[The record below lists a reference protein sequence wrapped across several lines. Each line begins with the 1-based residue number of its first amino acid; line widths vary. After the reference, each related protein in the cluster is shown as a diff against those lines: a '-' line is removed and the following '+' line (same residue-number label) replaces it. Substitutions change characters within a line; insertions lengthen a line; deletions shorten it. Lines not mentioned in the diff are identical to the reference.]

1 MKPRT
6 TRFARC
12 ALVLSIFLAVCAC
25 ATTGMRTARFLDRD
39 DWAKLR
45 PVVIRI
51 FPASGIWTQPLGEKT
66 TSCPAWAFVYP
77 SSHIEILGSGEGG
90 TPGRT
95 STCNFTLHVTDGAL
109 RLPPSELEAAVAHEL
124 GHVAL
129 GHAKTRSDELG
140 EICRGKLLM
149 VDCYTS
155 PTNLFRSYRPEHE
168 EAADRYAADLLR
180 KASSSGCAGLPALL
194 RRLNARREDT
204 PTQAHPINDSR
215 LRAVASQCES

>member
-1 MKPRT
+1 MKPST
-6 TRFARC
+6 TRSARC
-12 ALVLSIFLAVCAC
+12 ALALSIFLAVCAC
-25 ATTGMRTARFLDRD
+25 ATTGMRTARFLDRN
-39 DWAKLR
+39 DWVKLR

-51 FPASGIWTQPLGEKT
+51 FPASGVWTQPLGERP

-90 TPGRT
+90 TQGRT
-95 STCNFTLHVTDGAL
+95 
-109 RLPPSELEAAVAHEL
+109 
-124 GHVAL
+124 
-129 GHAKTRSDELG
+129 
-140 EICRGKLLM
+140 LM

-215 LRAVASQCES
+215 LRVVASHCES